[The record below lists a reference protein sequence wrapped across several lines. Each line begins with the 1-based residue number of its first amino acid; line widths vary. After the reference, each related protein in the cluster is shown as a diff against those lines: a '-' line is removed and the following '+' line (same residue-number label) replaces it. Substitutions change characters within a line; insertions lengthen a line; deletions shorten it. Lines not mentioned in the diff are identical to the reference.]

1 MSKSKLKI
9 NVFAEESTARI
20 DIIGEITEWN
30 SNNATDFRA
39 RCQEVKD
46 SGAKQCH
53 VYLMTIGGD
62 CIQANEIVNILQE
75 VFGEYTGDGGAIVAS
90 AGTYIAACATSFEQ
104 VRNGQF
110 MIHKPMGGTFGNE
123 TEIENY
129 LALVKNM
136 TQTYYDAY
144 LAKLKKP
151 EAEFTKKW
159 NGGDFWMT
167 AKQAVEWGFVDKVKE
182 PVKIDTD
189 TAAVIKESGS
199 PIGIA
204 NSDIIHDNQNE
215 MDVKAIAQSLGMPES
230 ATEEQVNAKLAEN
243 AKKAADYDA
252 LKAET
257 ERKEKEQREADIKAA
272 LDKAE
277 KEKRIKADARSK
289 WQAQFEKD
297 YDGTKALLD
306 DIQPVEKP
314 LSADIKT
321 SADGKGKTY
330 QGKNFEQLQDEDPDL
345 LAELEDKNPEAF
357 NALFADWK
365 KRNKIK

>member
-1 MSKSKLKI
+1 MEQKLKI

-39 RCQEVKD
+39 KCQELKEG
-46 SGAKQCH
+46 GATDCH

-62 CIQANEIVNILQE
+62 CIQANEIVNILHE
-75 VFGEYTGDGGAIVAS
+75 IFGEYTAEGGAIVAS
-90 AGTYIAACATSFEQ
+90 AGTYIAVCATSFEQ
-104 VRNGQF
+104 VKNGQY
-110 MIHKPMGGTFGNE
+110 MLHKPMGGTYGNE
-123 TEIENY
+123 TDIENY

-136 TQTYYDAY
+136 TSTYYDAY
-144 LAKLKKP
+144 VAKLKKT
-151 EAEFTKKW
+151 EKEFKAKW
-159 NGGDFWMT
+159 DAGDFWLT
-167 AKQAVEWGFVDKVKE
+167 AQQAVEWGFVDKVKE

-199 PIGIA
+199 PIAIA
-204 NSDIIHDNQNE
+204 NTDINHNNNLE
-215 MDVKAIAQSLGMPES
+215 MDVKAIATMLGMPEKS
-230 ATEEQVNAKLAEN
+230 TEQEVNARIADN

-257 ERKEKEQREADIKAA
+257 ERKEKEQREADIKAI

-289 WQAQFEKD
+289 WQAMFEKD

-314 LSADIKT
+314 LSAEIKT
-321 SADGKGKTY
+321 SADGKSSTY
-330 QGKNFEQLQDEDPDL
+330 QGKTFEQLQEEDPDL
-345 LAELEDKNPEAF
+345 LAQLQDENPAAYD
-357 NALFADWK
+357 ALFADWK

>member
-1 MSKSKLKI
+1 MSKPKLQI
-9 NVFAEESTARI
+9 NVFAEDTTARV
-20 DIIGEITEWN
+20 DIIGEISEWN
-30 SNNATDFRA
+30 NNNATDFRA
-39 RCQEVKD
+39 KCQELKD
-46 SGAKQCH
+46 AGATKCH
-53 VYLMTIGGD
+53 VYLMTVGGD
-62 CIQANEIVNILQE
+62 CIQANEIVNILHE

-90 AGTYIAACATSFEQ
+90 AGTYIAACATVFEQ

-136 TQTYYDAY
+136 TSTYYDAY
-144 LAKLKKP
+144 AAKLKKP
-151 EAEFTKKW
+151 ESEFKDKW

-167 AKQAVEWGFVDKVKE
+167 AQQAVEWGFVTKVKDS
-182 PVKIDTD
+182 VKIDTD

-199 PIGIA
+199 PIAIA
-204 NSDIIHDNQNE
+204 NTDIIHNNNLE
-215 MDVKAIAQSLGMPES
+215 MDVKAIATTLGMPEKS
-230 ATEEQVNAKLAEN
+230 TEQEVNARIADN

-257 ERKEKEQREADIKAA
+257 ERKEKEQREADIKAT

-289 WQAQFEKD
+289 WQAMFDKD

-314 LSADIKT
+314 LSSEIKT
-321 SADGKGKTY
+321 SADGKTATY
-330 QGKNFEQLQDEDPDL
+330 NGKNFEQLQDEDPEL
-345 LAELEDKNPEAF
+345 LAQLEDENPTAF
-357 NALFADWK
+357 DALFADWK